1 MTGPGRQAQLIGTGL
16 IGASIG
22 LGLRHVG
29 WTVTGRDLDE
39 ATGEAAL
46 AVGAIDRI
54 GRNPDAD
61 LVIVSVP
68 SGSAVQAVEEALRE
82 HPRAAVTDVASVK
95 ASITE
100 AVEAP
105 RFVGGHPMAG
115 SEQDGVA
122 GADPSMFLG
131 AVWVLTPSDRTD
143 PDAFALV
150 HGMVTSLGADVVS
163 LPAPEHDLMVA
174 MVSHVPHLTA
184 ATLMSLASRRSED
197 HAALLRLAAGG
208 FRDMT
213 RIAAGSSA
221 IWPDICADNSA
232 AICDVLDDLIAELQ
246 GVRTVVETA
255 DREGLVARLEQARAA
270 RTNLPLR
277 AVGAADLVEM
287 RVSVRDEPGQLS
299 LVTTTAT
306 GVGANILDIEI
317 AHSAEGDRGVL
328 VLVVERP
335 AAERLAAA
343 LLVHGLVVSIGQ
355 LP

>member
-1 MTGPGRQAQLIGTGL
+1 MTALRRQAQLIGTGL
-16 IGASIG
+16 MGASIAVA
-22 LGLRHVG
+22 LRERG
-29 WTVTGRDLDE
+29 WLVTGRDADPV
-39 ATGEAAL
+39 AAAAAL
-46 AVGAIDRI
+46 AAGAIDRV
-54 GRNPDAD
+54 GVDTDAD
-61 LVIVSVP
+61 LVIVAVP
-68 SGSAVQAVEEALRE
+68 PGAVVDAAREALVV

-95 ASITE
+95 ATITD
-100 AVEAP
+100 AVSHP

-122 GADPSMFLG
+122 GADPSMFAG

-163 LPAPEHDLMVA
+163 ISATEHDLMVA

-197 HAALLRLAAGG
+197 HTALLRLAAGG

-213 RIAAGSSA
+213 RIASGSPA
-221 IWPDICADNSA
+221 IWPDICNDNSV
-232 AICDVLDDLIAELQ
+232 AICDVLDDLINEL
-246 GVRTVVETA
+246 GAVRE
-255 DREGLVARLEQARAA
+255 LVAAEDRDSLLQRLEHARAA

-277 AVGAADLVEM
+277 AVGSADLVEM
-287 RVSVRDEPGQLS
+287 RIAIADTPGQIS

-306 GVGANILDIEI
+306 ELGANILDIEI
-317 AHSAEGDRGVL
+317 AHSAEGGRGVL
-328 VLVVERP
+328 VLVVEDPSARH
-335 AAERLAAA
+335 LAVA
-343 LLVHGLVVSIGQ
+343 LRAHGLVVSIGQ